1 MFLFLY
7 FLSCGILTSFLLWI
21 ICIFI
26 STSADIFSWN
36 GFFFFFSEI
45 GQNVLLMVYIVVWWV
60 ARFMR
65 NLVTIMLWCLS
76 RFISFINVE
85 RDGARSCFVFLHL
98 FCALFFL
105 IKDSFKINN
114 YKKNKTELKLK
125 YLIYNYTGKLF

>member
-65 NLVTIMLWCLS
+65 NLVTIVLWCLS

-125 YLIYNYTGKLF
+125 YLIYN